1 MSPLIATLLL
11 IAFAVALGVV
21 IMSFGRA
28 QVDLE
33 AQCTINVGLKFS
45 QVSGSEQFCLD
56 KTKNQL
62 FFVVENGV
70 NIDVEGLVVNI
81 IGTNK
86 VLTYDLTDAKI
97 KKAGVY
103 LKNVPYDPVQVG
115 KLRQIKIIPKVNMY
129 DEELVCQE
137 KAIVLEKVRNC

>member
-11 IAFAVALGVV
+11 IAFAVALGIV

-33 AQCTINVGLKFS
+33 AQCTIDVGLKFS
-45 QVSGSEQFCLD
+45 KVGGSEQFCLD

-62 FFVVENGV
+62 FFVIENGP
-70 NIDVEGLVVNI
+70 NIKVEGLVVNV

-86 VLTYDLTDAKI
+86 VMTYDLKDAKI
-97 KKAGVY
+97 NKAEAY
-103 LKNVPYDPVQVG
+103 MKYIPYNPTEIG

-137 KAIVLEKVRNC
+137 KAIILESVKDC